1 MLQRFL
7 FYLKTKSF
15 TMGKIIS
22 VVNNKGGVGKTT
34 ITVNLA
40 HALAMQGKKV
50 LIVDVDSQCNST
62 SFFNL
67 APGCASLYEL
77 LASVYDEE
85 APEIKPES
93 CIYPTEI
100 GCSILPNVEEMA
112 FIEAEFYKNES
123 YIVALRERLR
133 EYATKEF
140 DITLIDCPPSMGAF
154 VYMAMIA
161 SDFIIV
167 PIRAGSRFSLDGITK
182 TINAINQIRRTKL
195 NEGLVL
201 LKFLYNM
208 ADLRRLAD
216 KHSLTILN
224 NRYPGQVLTEYI
236 SEATMLRSS
245 EMLSETVFQS
255 SPRSKV
261 AAKFRSV
268 AREILAALGM

>member
-1 MLQRFL
+1 
-7 FYLKTKSF
+7 
-15 TMGKIIS
+15 MGKIIS

-208 ADLRRLAD
+208 ADLRRRT
-216 KHSLTILN
+216 ST
-224 NRYPGQVLTEYI
+224 R
-236 SEATMLRSS
+236 
-245 EMLSETVFQS
+245 
-255 SPRSKV
+255 
-261 AAKFRSV
+261 
-268 AREILAALGM
+268 

>member
-1 MLQRFL
+1 
-7 FYLKTKSF
+7 
-15 TMGKIIS
+15 
-22 VVNNKGGVGKTT
+22 
-34 ITVNLA
+34 
-40 HALAMQGKKV
+40 
-50 LIVDVDSQCNST
+50 
-62 SFFNL
+62 
-67 APGCASLYEL
+67 
-77 LASVYDEE
+77 
-85 APEIKPES
+85 
-93 CIYPTEI
+93 
-100 GCSILPNVEEMA
+100 MA

>member
-1 MLQRFL
+1 
-7 FYLKTKSF
+7 
-15 TMGKIIS
+15 
-22 VVNNKGGVGKTT
+22 
-34 ITVNLA
+34 
-40 HALAMQGKKV
+40 
-50 LIVDVDSQCNST
+50 
-62 SFFNL
+62 
-67 APGCASLYEL
+67 
-77 LASVYDEE
+77 
-85 APEIKPES
+85 
-93 CIYPTEI
+93 
-100 GCSILPNVEEMA
+100 
-112 FIEAEFYKNES
+112 
-123 YIVALRERLR
+123 
-133 EYATKEF
+133 
-140 DITLIDCPPSMGAF
+140 MGAF

-182 TINAINQIRRTKL
+182 TINAIDQIRRTKL

-201 LKFLYNM
+201 FKFLYNM

-236 SEATMLRSS
+236 SEATMLQSS

>member
-1 MLQRFL
+1 
-7 FYLKTKSF
+7 
-15 TMGKIIS
+15 MGKIIS

-154 VYMAMIA
+154 V
-161 SDFIIV
+161 
-167 PIRAGSRFSLDGITK
+167 LDGITK

>member
-1 MLQRFL
+1 M
-7 FYLKTKSF
+7 
-15 TMGKIIS
+15 
-22 VVNNKGGVGKTT
+22 
-34 ITVNLA
+34 
-40 HALAMQGKKV
+40 
-50 LIVDVDSQCNST
+50 
-62 SFFNL
+62 
-67 APGCASLYEL
+67 
-77 LASVYDEE
+77 
-85 APEIKPES
+85 
-93 CIYPTEI
+93 
-100 GCSILPNVEEMA
+100 
-112 FIEAEFYKNES
+112 
-123 YIVALRERLR
+123 
-133 EYATKEF
+133 
-140 DITLIDCPPSMGAF
+140 CPS
-154 VYMAMIA
+154 
-161 SDFIIV
+161 
-167 PIRAGSRFSLDGITK
+167 RAGSRFSLDGITK

>member
-1 MLQRFL
+1 
-7 FYLKTKSF
+7 
-15 TMGKIIS
+15 MGKILS

-216 KHSLTILN
+216 KYSLTILN

>member
-1 MLQRFL
+1 
-7 FYLKTKSF
+7 
-15 TMGKIIS
+15 MGKIIS

-154 VYMAMIA
+154 
-161 SDFIIV
+161 
-167 PIRAGSRFSLDGITK
+167 SLDGITK